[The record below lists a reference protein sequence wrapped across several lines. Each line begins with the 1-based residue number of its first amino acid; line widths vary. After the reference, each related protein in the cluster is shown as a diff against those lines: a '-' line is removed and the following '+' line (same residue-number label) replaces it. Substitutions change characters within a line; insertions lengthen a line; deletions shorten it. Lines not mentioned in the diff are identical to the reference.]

1 MQGFK
6 NNTIR
11 TSQENNKTGDDKM
24 REQERLFIKPE
35 VDLDILKNEYDFKD
49 AKWNCQKY
57 LVYGGGS
64 YGTVLR
70 VNVRTRQ
77 IANFTK
83 IEHAVMLYKLIQ
95 AGYVEIGLDRKS
107 KKEQQ
112 EKEISD
118 LKARVEYLEK
128 ELNRRK
134 DNEDRDC

>member
-1 MQGFK
+1 MQDM
-6 NNTIR
+6 N
-11 TSQENNKTGDDKM
+11 
-24 REQERLFIKPE
+24 ERLFIKPE
-35 VDLDILKNEYDFKD
+35 INLDILRTEYHFKD

-70 VNVRTRQ
+70 VNIKTRQ

-83 IEHAVMLYKLIQ
+83 IEHAVMLYKLIV
-95 AGYVEIGLDRKS
+95 AGYVEIGLERKN

-112 EKEISD
+112 EKEISN

-128 ELNRRK
+128 KLQERSNQVW
-134 DNEDRDC
+134 NG